1 MKTTIQKT
9 ELEKGV
15 HKQDENRFSR
25 DRARKGVHKQDEN
38 HYSIDRAQK
47 KAFISKM
54 KTTIQKTELE
64 KGV

>member
-1 MKTTIQKT
+1 MKTAFQET
-9 ELEKGV
+9 ESKKGV

-54 KTTIQKTELE
+54 KTTIQ
-64 KGV
+64 